1 MENPTKYH
9 VLESQRR
16 QVAEYLSEGS
26 APETASPSVI
36 ERRSSLAVSPG
47 ETKPCA
53 AGSSAS
59 AGRRVSGPFSPNY
72 SSAATSPSEYTP
84 SEVKLLLSSLVR
96 GQFQKENMRSA

>member
-47 ETKPCA
+47 ETKPSA

-84 SEVKLLLSSLVR
+84 SEVKLLTSSWSEVN
-96 GQFQKENMRSA
+96 FEKKI